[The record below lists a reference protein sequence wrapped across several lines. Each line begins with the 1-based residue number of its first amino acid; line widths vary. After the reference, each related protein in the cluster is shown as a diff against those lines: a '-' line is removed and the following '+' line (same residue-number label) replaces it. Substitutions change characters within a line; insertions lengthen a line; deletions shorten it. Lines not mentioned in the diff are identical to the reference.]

1 MSGGFNDLLFHGT
14 AVKLRA
20 RPDWIRA
27 SYVADACVS
36 AIMSEGKLRTAILG
50 LNEGGQLLLEAAG
63 RVDCLQIEAVADK
76 DPNLVERIGGE
87 HRCAAFDDYRQLV
100 MQNDLDCLLVAE
112 AMHSCEEYVRVAM
125 KKKLLFMNIGMSPG
139 SSMKALG
146 MKYTSQ
152 TMDTKKMPSQRVNG
166 IMMPKPRMGRFIPA

>member
-1 MSGGFNDLLFHGT
+1 M
-14 AVKLRA
+14 VKLRA
-20 RPDWIRA
+20 RPDRIRA
-27 SYVADACVS
+27 SYVAEAYVP

-87 HRCAAFDDYRQLV
+87 HGCTAFDDYRQLV

-112 AMHSCEEYVRVAM
+112 AMHSCEEYVR
-125 KKKLLFMNIGMSPG
+125 
-139 SSMKALG
+139 
-146 MKYTSQ
+146 
-152 TMDTKKMPSQRVNG
+152 
-166 IMMPKPRMGRFIPA
+166 